1 MLRSLFIAFTLLVS
15 TSIFAQS
22 SVYQEVM
29 NAKNSS
35 TPFKS
40 TKLLKAKEDLS
51 QMARLSSK
59 VSDAYLL
66 EVDNSSLSQLN
77 SEKPEAIQF
86 EIDRGKNQKPIVL
99 ELVKHTLFT
108 QDFVLKTDKSNNY
121 PINKKGTHY
130 RGIVQGDASSVVALS
145 VFDDEVLSVINTAK
159 EGNIVLGKTAE
170 KTNEYIL
177 YKEKNVNDAPKFDC
191 GTADVPLTNDQIE
204 TMRNYQ
210 QLAGKVNNC
219 VNVYFELDY
228 TLFQEKGSVE
238 ASYNFMAGIFNV
250 VATLY
255 QNEEITTKISEM
267 YVWTTEDPYDVASS
281 GEALELFRNT
291 RRSFNGDLGHLVSR
305 GAPKTGGIAWVNA
318 LCTNYNYAYSYI
330 YNYYND
336 LPSYSWTVNV
346 IAHEMGHNLGSP
358 HTHACTW
365 NGNNTAIDGCG
376 PAIGANEGCDGPL
389 PSETGGTIMSYCH
402 LLSGVGIN
410 FQNGFGQQPGD
421 LIRSIV
427 GNASCLTSCD
437 NTEPPVPCPTITLS
451 KTDVNCFGGN
461 NGTATLAIDGGT
473 EPFTIEWSNGDN
485 SLTNNNLRAGSQSVT
500 VTDGAGCTISGDVV
514 ILQPSAS
521 IHIEITATNA
531 TSESA
536 TDGQLVANA
545 MGGTPPYTYAWAN
558 HNTTSNTLVTSA
570 GTHTVTVTDTNGC
583 SQSMTFELGFDAV
596 PCPTLFFSKMNV
608 SCFGGDN
615 GFASVNIAGG
625 TAPYQIVWDNGST
638 SPRIGNLTT
647 GDHSVTITDANGC
660 EVSEN
665 VIITQPDAALQIN
678 TSTSN
683 ASAETETDGTINVA
697 VTGGTAPYALAWS
710 DNLTTGNTLT
720 GGAGTYAVSVTDGN
734 GCSTSG
740 IYEIGFDVT
749 EPTTCQPID
758 LALPYAEGFETDLGI
773 FVQSSNDDMNWD
785 LRNGN
790 TPSRGTGPNT
800 AFSENNYLYLEASR
814 NKFKTAV
821 LNTGCIDL
829 TGLDKPVFSFAYHMY
844 GYYMGSL
851 SVKISQDGGPF
862 ESVFEKTGDQ
872 GNDWIEKEI
881 DLSNYIGSNIDIQI
895 EGTIGSRYKS
905 DIAIDALYIGNK
917 AEGCSIPEVDL
928 VRNHA
933 SCNGMSDASAQ
944 INVLNYDNG
953 YSIEWSNGET
963 GSAVTNLDAGIY
975 YVTVTA
981 SQDCFSE
988 ITVRLREPSPI
999 DLDAITMN
1007 PTEDMANGF
1016 IRLNIMGGTA
1026 PYQIQWSNN
1035 SVVLNNEN
1043 LEPGFYSVTITD
1055 ANGCS
1060 TTQEYTLEAELQ
1072 DTCLDSYGLPFI
1084 QNWESGTDNFTQN
1097 MEDQM
1102 DWSIGTGSTPSPRTG
1117 PFGAFEG
1124 ALYAFLEASKNKN
1137 NTGILTSPCIDLAGA
1152 INPNLTFSF
1161 SMYGAHTGTLKVEVS
1176 SDNGVSYQS
1185 IWSQVGDQG
1194 SNWNK
1199 AFVNLSAYANRTVKI
1214 RFVGTVGGGYRS
1226 DMAIDNIMVDDM
1238 GSTLPVAKRADGLL
1252 SLRDLSVYPNTVF
1265 DWTTIEFHTTE
1276 SIEITLTIVDL
1287 NGKPVRVEKLQ
1298 STFGK
1303 NQFELDMGQLEG
1315 GSYVV
1320 SVTNGSRIIAE
1331 KMIKVNW

>member
-1 MLRSLFIAFTLLVS
+1 MLRSLLIILSILLNF
-15 TSIFAQS
+15 SIFAQS
-22 SVYQEVM
+22 PVYQEVM
-29 NAKNSS
+29 NAKNSA

-40 TKLLKAKEDLS
+40 TKLLKAKENLS
-51 QMARLSSK
+51 QMARFQSA
-59 VSDAYLL
+59 VSDGYLL

-77 SEKPEAIQF
+77 TEKPEAIKF
-86 EIDRGKNQKPIVL
+86 EIDRGIDQKPLVL
-99 ELVKHTLFT
+99 ELVKQTLFT
-108 QDFVLKTDKSNNY
+108 EDFVLKTDKSTNY

-130 RGIVQGDASSVVALS
+130 RGIVQGDATSVVALS
-145 VFDDEVLSVINTAK
+145 VFDDEVLSVINTK
-159 EGNIVLGKTAE
+159 SDGNIVLGKTSE

-177 YKEKNVNDAPKFDC
+177 YKEKDVNDAPKFDC

-204 TMRNYQ
+204 TMKNYQ

-255 QNEEITTKISEM
+255 QNEEIPTKISEM
-267 YVWTTEDPYDVASS
+267 YVWTTEDPYNVASS
-281 GEALELFRNT
+281 GEALNLFRQT
-291 RRSFNGDLGHLVSR
+291 RSTFNGDLGHLVSR
-305 GAPKTGGIAWVNA
+305 GAPKTGGIAWVNG
-318 LCTNYNYAYSYI
+318 LCSSYNYAYSYI
-330 YNYYND
+330 YNYYHD

-427 GNASCLTSCD
+427 GNASCLSSCG
-437 NTEPPVPCPTITLS
+437 TEEPQVPCPTITLS

-461 NGTATLAIDGGT
+461 DGTATVAIDGGT
-473 EPFTIEWSNGDN
+473 EPFTITWSNGGN
-485 SLTNNNLRAGSQSVT
+485 SLNNNNLQAGNHSVT
-500 VTDGAGCTISGDVV
+500 VTDGDGCMTSDEVV
-514 ILQPSAS
+514 ITQPSAS
-521 IHIEITATNA
+521 IYIDIAATNA
-531 TSESA
+531 TSENA
-536 TDGQLVANA
+536 ADGQLVVSA
-545 MGGTPPYTYAWAN
+545 MGGTPPYTYTWAN
-558 HNTTSNTLVTSA
+558 HNTTSNTLVTNA
-570 GTHTVTVTDTNGC
+570 GTHTVTVTDTKGC
-583 SQSMTFELGFDAV
+583 SESLTYELGFDAV

-608 SCFGGDN
+608 SCFGGNN
-615 GFASVNIAGG
+615 GFASVNITGG
-625 TAPYQIVWDNGST
+625 TAPYQIMWENGS
-638 SPRIGNLTT
+638 SNPSVGSLTA
-647 GDHSVTITDANGC
+647 GDHSVTITDANEC
-660 EVSEN
+660 SVTETL
-665 VIITQPDAALQIN
+665 IITQPDAALQIN
-678 TSTSN
+678 TNTSN
-683 ASAETETDGTINVA
+683 ASAETATDGTIDVA
-697 VTGGTAPYALAWS
+697 VTGGTTPYSFAWS
-710 DNLTTGNTLT
+710 DNLTTGNVLT
-720 GGAGTYAVSVTDGN
+720 GSAGIYEVTVTDGN
-734 GCSTSG
+734 GCSVTET
-740 IYEIGFDVT
+740 YEIGFDVV

-758 LALPYAEGFETDLGI
+758 LVLPHNESFENDLGI
-773 FVQSSNDDMNWD
+773 FVQSSTDDMNWE
-785 LRNGN
+785 LREGT
-790 TPSRGTGPNT
+790 TPSRGTGPAS
-800 AFSENNYLYLEASR
+800 AFNENNYLYLEASR
-814 NKFKTAV
+814 NKFKTAI
-821 LNTGCIDL
+821 LNTGCLDL
-829 TGLDKPVFSFAYHMY
+829 TGLDKPIFSFAYHMY
-844 GYYMGSL
+844 GFYMGSL
-851 SVKISQDGGPF
+851 SVKISRDGGLF
-862 ESVFEKTGDQ
+862 ETVFEKAGDQ
-872 GNDWIEKEI
+872 GNNWIEKEI

-905 DIAIDALYIGNK
+905 DMAIDALYIGNK

-933 SCNGMSDASAQ
+933 SCNGMSDASAE
-944 INVLNYDNG
+944 INVLNYDTG
-953 YSIEWSNGET
+953 YSIAWSTGET
-963 GSAVTNLDAGIY
+963 GTAVSNLTAGIY

-981 SQDCFSE
+981 SQNCFSE
-988 ITVRLREPSPI
+988 VTVRLREPSSI
-999 DLDAITMN
+999 DLDAMVMN

-1043 LEPGFYSVTITD
+1043 LEPGVYSVTVTD

-1060 TTQEYTLEAELQ
+1060 TTQEYTLDAETQ
-1072 DTCLDSYGLPFI
+1072 DTCNDSYGLPFL
-1084 QNWESGTDNFTQN
+1084 QNWETGTDNFYQN

-1117 PFGAFEG
+1117 PLGAEEG

-1137 NTGILTSPCIDLAGA
+1137 NTGILTSPCIDLGGA
-1152 INPNLTFSF
+1152 INPNLTFSY
-1161 SMYGAHTGTLKVEVS
+1161 SMYGAHTGTLAVEVS
-1176 SDNGVSYQS
+1176 SDNGMTFENV
-1185 IWSQVGDQG
+1185 WSQTGDQG

-1199 AFVNLSAYANRTVKI
+1199 AFINLSGYANRTIKV
-1214 RFVGTVGGGYRS
+1214 RFVGTVGDGYRS

-1238 GSTLPVAKRADGLL
+1238 GSTLPVAKRADGLVA
-1252 SLRDLSVYPNTVF
+1252 LRDLSIYPNTVF

-1320 SVTNGSRIIAE
+1320 TVNNGSRVIAK